1 MFNLRN
7 NIPNLFSILRILL
20 IPFIVSYSLDQ
31 DSLKSLIGASLFL
44 FASLSD
50 YLDGYLARRM
60 KVVSNLGSNLD
71 LLADKLLIVSTL
83 ALVSFLFKNIYVYI
97 PVVIILF
104 REVYITWLRVVNQ
117 LDYKSKDLKVN
128 FLGKI
133 KAAFQM
139 ISVFVLLL
147 SNLSSPYQVLFKI
160 SGLVLLW
167 IALLLTIISLLVYL
181 VPKKRYY

>member
-60 KVVSNLGSNLD
+60 KVVSKLGSNLD

-117 LDYKSKDLKVN
+117 LESKSKDLKVN
-128 FLGKI
+128 FLGKT
-133 KAAFQM
+133 KSAFQM
-139 ISVFVLLL
+139 ISVFILLL
-147 SNLSSPYQVLFKI
+147 SNLSSPYQVLFWV
-160 SGLVLLW
+160 SGLTLLW
-167 IALLLTIISLLVYL
+167 IALLLTIGSLLVYL
-181 VPKKRYY
+181 VPKKKFN